1 MSDTDK
7 DDLLPEYDLDRLGP
21 GERGKYAKRLREEG
35 NNLVR
40 IDPDLKDSF
49 PDSASVNRA
58 LREYLEKFTG
68 SE

>member
-1 MSDTDK
+1 MSETNK
-7 DDLLPEYDLDRLGP
+7 DELLPEYDLDRLGP
-21 GERGKYAKRLREEG
+21 GERGKYAKPLREEG
-35 NNLVR
+35 NNLVL
-40 IDPDLKDSF
+40 IDRDFKDSF